1 MQTKMRAT
9 LTAAGLLA
17 LSACTK
23 PGVNAGE
30 EGGTAFILMAIML
43 IATVGILWL
52 ILGREDD

>member
-1 MQTKMRAT
+1 MRAT

-17 LSACTK
+17 LPACTK

-30 EGGTAFILMAIML
+30 DGGTAFILMAIML
-43 IATVGILWL
+43 IATVGVLWL